1 MASETKPEDDVLDPA
16 AAIQLISAV
25 TLTTR
30 DMAASIAFYQ
40 SLGMTLRYGGPSA
53 GFSSLQAGNC
63 HINLTAKSTV
73 TPAFWGRIIFHVE
86 DVDASHRQLLA
97 HGYISD
103 TTPADA
109 LWGERYFHINDPS
122 GHALSIAKPLCVA

>member
-1 MASETKPEDDVLDPA
+1 MAGENKPEDDVLDPG
-16 AAIQLISAV
+16 AAIRLISAV
-25 TLTTR
+25 TLTAH

-63 HINLTAKSTV
+63 HINLAAKPAA

-97 HGYISD
+97 RGYISD

-109 LWGERYFHINDPS
+109 LWGERYFHIRDPS
-122 GHALSIAKPLCVA
+122 GHALSIAKPLPVG